1 MLRVPSL
8 PSRLLCALAIVGAL
22 ALGAAASARAAELRL
37 AVARGTVSLPVYV
50 AQARGLFAAEGL
62 LPELVDCRSGRHCLE
77 LLSQQQVELATGAE
91 FLVALDAGRSAGL
104 TIVSTISAS
113 SQQLKVVG
121 RRNAGIAVPADLR
134 GLRIGA
140 PAGTS
145 AQYFLHAWLQH
156 HGLQARDI
164 VPVNLG
170 VDRLVDGLVR
180 QGVDAVAIWEPVA
193 SQALARLGADG
204 VLLPSPR
211 VYQQHFVLVAWRE
224 LSAQRAPELQRL
236 LKALARAQ
244 RWIAERPDDAAQVLA
259 EKLQITPAAARAAA
273 AEHDYRLTLT
283 PLLLQTMD
291 QQLRWALREGL
302 LGPAVRPGA
311 LQGAVDPGPLQR
323 AVPGAVTL
331 PGSS

>member
-1 MLRVPSL
+1 MPLIPVH
-8 PSRLLCALAIVGAL
+8 RLLAV
-22 ALGAAASARAAELRL
+22 ASAGFVALCLAVTAQAAELRL
-37 AVARGTVSLPVYV
+37 AVARGTVSLPIYV
-50 AQARGLFAAEGL
+50 AQARGHFAAEGL
-62 LPELVDCRSGRHCLE
+62 LPELIDCKSGRHCLE
-77 LLSQQQVELATGAE
+77 LLSQQQAELATGAE

-104 TIVSTISAS
+104 SILATLSAS

-121 RRNAGIAVPADLR
+121 RRSAGIQAPADLR
-134 GLRIGA
+134 GHRIGA

-145 AQYFLHAWLQH
+145 AQYFLSAWLQH
-156 HGLQARDI
+156 HGLETRQV

-170 VDRLVDGLVR
+170 VDRLLDGLAR
-180 QGVDAVAIWEPVA
+180 QSLDAVAIWEPMA
-193 SQALARLGADG
+193 SQALAQLGSDG

-211 VYQQHFVLVAWRE
+211 IYQQHFVLVALRE
-224 LSAQRAPELQRL
+224 LSAQRGADLQRL

-283 PLLLQTMD
+283 PQLVQTMD

-331 PGSS
+331 PGPP